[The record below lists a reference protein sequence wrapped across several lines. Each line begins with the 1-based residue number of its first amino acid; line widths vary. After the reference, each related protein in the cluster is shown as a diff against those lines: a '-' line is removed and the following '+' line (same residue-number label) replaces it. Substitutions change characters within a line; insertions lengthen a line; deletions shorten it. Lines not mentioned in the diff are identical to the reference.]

1 MLRKVVWLPMIIAMI
16 IYGVAYLIR
25 IVVVVEQDWFMK
37 VSHHLM
43 HRSNSFEDV
52 GFVVPFSVYTMP
64 LVLIELAVFFMVM
77 KRYKGNS
84 RRLVGVIMIAVW
96 VLLPYVWMPFSFMY
110 LRGMYVA
117 EIAKISGLD
126 ALLSF
131 LSPVTSVA
139 GILVVIAIGRYGIIV
154 PPQDEVAEE

>member
-1 MLRKVVWLPMIIAMI
+1 M
-16 IYGVAYLIR
+16 AYLIR

-43 HRSNSFEDV
+43 YSSNSFEDV
-52 GFVVPFSVYTMP
+52 GFVVPFSVYTML

-84 RRLVGVIMIAVW
+84 IRLVGVIMIAVW

>member
-1 MLRKVVWLPMIIAMI
+1 M
-16 IYGVAYLIR
+16 AYLIR

-43 HRSNSFEDV
+43 YSSNSFEDV
-52 GFVVPFSVYTMP
+52 GFVVPFSVYTML

>member
-43 HRSNSFEDV
+43 HSSNSFEDV

>member
-1 MLRKVVWLPMIIAMI
+1 MVA
-16 IYGVAYLIR
+16 YVAYLIR

-43 HRSNSFEDV
+43 YSSNSFEDV
-52 GFVVPFSVYTMP
+52 GFVVPFSVYTML

>member
-1 MLRKVVWLPMIIAMI
+1 M
-16 IYGVAYLIR
+16 AYLIR

-43 HRSNSFEDV
+43 YSSNSFEDV
-52 GFVVPFSVYTMP
+52 GFVVPFSVYTML

-154 PPQDEVAEE
+154 PPQDRDAHGGLQQGD